1 MTNATTA
8 QTNLTLHT
16 IPTGGSGATESTFQT
31 IRGCLKVLGKARR
44 ALGRL
49 SAQYPDDTGAPARL
63 MRESFGMKIHNPFRV
78 ALLAT
83 LGVGVGLLLIGS
95 VQNLSTILLYVG
107 TALFLSLGL
116 DPVVSFLER
125 RGLPRWAAVL
135 VTILAVLGVFAGII
149 FMVVPIIVSQIAQLV
164 TQIEQ
169 LLQPGRWNEIVTD
182 VQTWV
187 SQTLPWLKIDE
198 VWAGI
203 QHWFSTLD
211 VGSISTMIGNSL
223 LTIGGAVAAGL
234 GGAFIVLIL
243 TIYFTASTPSLKSAV
258 YQLVPASK
266 RARFIELAEKITDSV
281 GYYVMGQVSLGVI
294 NGVLSAIF
302 LSIINAPFPAV
313 LAVIAFFFSLIPLV
327 GTLTGSTIIV
337 PDLPHPRPRHTHLGD
352 RGRGDLLPRLHADRG
367 VRDLPAHHE
376 PRRVGAG
383 VGRGHLGTG
392 RRRAAE
398 PAGRAHRDPGG
409 GEHPHHL
416 PRGHHPAT
424 ERALILSPRARRP
437 TRWATAGRRGSPQR
451 RSRSARGAS
460 ASRRPTDACRR
471 RLR

>member
-1 MTNATTA
+1 MRIAAPGVSILTTW
-8 QTNLTLHT
+8 
-16 IPTGGSGATESTFQT
+16 
-31 IRGCLKVLGKARR
+31 
-44 ALGRL
+44 GRHR
-49 SAQYPDDTGAPARL
+49 ARL
-63 MRESFGMKIHNPFRV
+63 RWESLGMKIHNPFQV

-116 DPVVSFLER
+116 DPVVSFLEK

-135 VTILAVLGVFAGII
+135 ITILAVLGVFAGII
-149 FMVVPIIVSQIAQLV
+149 VMVVPIIVGQITQLV
-164 TQIEQ
+164 VQVEQ
-169 LLQPGRWNEIVTD
+169 LLQPARWNEVVVQ

-187 SQTLPWLKIDE
+187 SETLPWLRLDE
-198 VWAGI
+198 VWAGV
-203 QHWFSTLD
+203 QQWVSTLD
-211 VGSISTMIGNSL
+211 VGSISTMVGNSL
-223 LTIGGAVAAGL
+223 LTIGGAVAAGA

-337 PDLPHPRPRHTHLGD
+337 LLCLIPGLGS
-352 RGRGDLLPRLHADRG
+352 P
-367 VRDLPAHHE
+367 
-376 PRRVGAG
+376 
-383 VGRGHLGTG
+383 TI
-392 RRRAAE
+392 
-398 PAGRAHRDPGG
+398 
-409 GEHPHHL
+409 
-416 PRGHHPAT
+416 
-424 ERALILSPRARRP
+424 ALIALIYYLVYMQIEAYVISPRIMNRAVSVP
-437 TRWATAGRRGSPQR
+437 GSVVVISALAG
-451 RSRSARGAS
+451 GALLNLLGALIAIPVA
-460 ASRRPTDACRR
+460 ASILIIYREVIIPRQNER
-471 RLR
+471 

>member
-1 MTNATTA
+1 
-8 QTNLTLHT
+8 
-16 IPTGGSGATESTFQT
+16 
-31 IRGCLKVLGKARR
+31 
-44 ALGRL
+44 
-49 SAQYPDDTGAPARL
+49 
-63 MRESFGMKIHNPFRV
+63 MKIHNPFQV

-95 VQNLSTILLYVG
+95 VESLSTILLYVG

-116 DPVVSFLER
+116 DPVVSFLEK

-135 VTILAVLGVFAGII
+135 VTILGVLGIFAGII
-149 FMVVPIIVSQIAQLV
+149 VMVVPIIVGQITQLV
-164 TQIEQ
+164 VQIEQ
-169 LLQPGRWNEIVTD
+169 LLQPTRWNEIVTQ

-187 SQTLPWLKIDE
+187 EQTLPWLRLDE
-198 VWAGI
+198 VWAGV
-203 QHWFSTLD
+203 QQWVTTLD
-211 VGSISTMIGNSL
+211 VGSISTMVGNSL

-337 PDLPHPRPRHTHLGD
+337 LTC
-352 RGRGDLLPRLHADRG
+352 LLPG
-367 VRDLPAHHE
+367 
-376 PRRVGAG
+376 
-383 VGRGHLGTG
+383 LGSPT
-392 RRRAAE
+392 
-398 PAGRAHRDPGG
+398 
-409 GEHPHHL
+409 
-416 PRGHHPAT
+416 T
-424 ERALILSPRARRP
+424 ALIALVYYLVYMQIEAYVISPRIMNRAVSVP
-437 TRWATAGRRGSPQR
+437 GAVVVISALAG
-451 RSRSARGAS
+451 GALLNLLGALIAIPVA
-460 ASRRPTDACRR
+460 ASILIIYREVIIPRQNER
-471 RLR
+471 